1 MPLANPAFAGH
12 NSNQG
17 GGMIP
22 PPGLSEGAMLKFVR
36 KRAVASLISLVGL
49 IVMVFFLSRLTGDP
63 AALFL
68 PVEASAEMKQQFR
81 ELHGLND
88 PLLVQFAHYVGDVL
102 TGDLGESLR
111 KARPALD
118 VVLEAFTWT
127 LWLAVITMS
136 LVTGAAILVGSLAAF
151 RAGGFFDRFSS
162 IISLIGASVPD
173 FWVAIVAIVVFSVN
187 LAWLPTSGTGSL
199 LHWIL
204 PIAVLFIRPF
214 GIIVQVVRGSM
225 IGALS
230 SAYVKTARAKGVKS
244 RSIIFV
250 HALRNAMLPVITV
263 IGDQAASL
271 LNGAVI
277 VETIFGFPGVGK
289 LMIDSILQRDFNVV
303 LAAILVTALA
313 IFLMN
318 LLIDLAYALLD
329 PRIRH

>member
-1 MPLANPAFAGH
+1 M
-12 NSNQG
+12 
-17 GGMIP
+17 
-22 PPGLSEGAMLKFVR
+22 LSFIR
-36 KRAVASLISLVGL
+36 KRAVASLISLIGL
-49 IVMVFFLSRLTGDP
+49 VVMVFFLSRLTGDP

-68 PVEASAEMKQQFR
+68 PVEASEEMKNQFR

-88 PLLVQFAHYVGDVL
+88 PLLAQFGRYIGDVV
-102 TGDLGESLR
+102 TGDLGDSLR

-118 VVLEAFTWT
+118 VVLEAFVWT

-136 LVTGAAILVGSLAAF
+136 LVTVAAIVVGSLAAF

-162 IISLIGASVPD
+162 IVSLVGASVPD
-173 FWVAIVAIVVFSVN
+173 FWLAIVAIVVFAVN
-187 LAWLPTSGTGSL
+187 LAWLPTSGTGTIW
-199 LHWIL
+199 HWIL
-204 PIAVLFIRPF
+204 PISVLFVRPF

-225 IGALS
+225 ISALS

-244 RSIIFV
+244 TPIIFI

-277 VETIFGFPGVGK
+277 IETIFGFPGVGK

-329 PRIRH
+329 PRIRN